1 MNYKINTTNYYTKEI
16 FEINKLPARSYFIP
30 FENRSQADEVSILDK
45 RYSSSKVRVL
55 NGDWDFVFYHNP
67 NDMPVDF
74 NTDEITFDKI
84 KVPGCWQ
91 MQGYDRPFYLNSR
104 FPFPCKPPVIPT
116 TDPVG
121 KVFCWLGT
129 DCGAGPHY
137 ARPQNEYNFV
147 GIYRHNIHMDDVSK
161 IYTLSFLGVMSC
173 LDLYLNGEY
182 VGYSEGAHNTAEF
195 DLTGKLHEGDN
206 EMVCVIRRW
215 STASYLECQD
225 MFRHNGIFRDVLLY
239 ESENDDVRDFA
250 FEPTYNN
257 GKYDAKLT
265 VECYGDTEVSV
276 QLVSRGDNAK
286 KLDISHKVQ
295 TTDGKA
301 VIDFKDMDV
310 TEWNAEVPTLYDLY
324 VETPHGCIKT
334 AVGFKRVEIEGK
346 LFKINGRLIK
356 LHGVNHH
363 DTSADTGFTMS
374 PELMKKDVE
383 LCKEFNVDTV
393 RTSHYPPDPT
403 FLELCDEYGLYIVDE
418 ADIETHGCFNQK
430 LPPMYDPNYNIISR
444 DLTWKDHYVDRAV
457 RMFRRDVNHP
467 SIIMWSLGNESGG
480 FECQDAMYDFFKS
493 VSTLPVHYEG
503 AIHSKREAYD
513 VGSEMYP
520 TPEHVHCIGADIP
533 DKKIKSRLY
542 DRPYF
547 MCEYAHAMGVG
558 PGGIEDYWREI
569 YAYDNL
575 MGGCIWEMI
584 DHAIHEKDGSYTY
597 GGDHNEY
604 EHDSNFC
611 VDGLFFPDRTP
622 STGAHL
628 MRFTYRPI
636 RVTRVGDSKYEFFN
650 TTGFTPGEE
659 FELHFTWNDGTEVVK
674 TVDVAPL
681 EKVVLDMTADYV
693 ERHSDDEFVTIRCIK
708 KSNGKELS
716 VEQLIINEKIEI
728 EPVEKKQLPETFDVS
743 EDGVVTIKVGSKTI
757 TSGNPYTILWRA
769 ATDNDEGY
777 FADVKMKRFI
787 EATTVVKSVE
797 KDAHKIIVVSEISGK
812 GFKSQVTD
820 VYENTNKGILV
831 TSKLHALKGKKN
843 YGRFGKAFKMDE
855 SFDNVNY
862 YGRNGE
868 SYNDM
873 KDHTQIENVTCKV
886 CDMTEPYVKP
896 QESGNRMDTR
906 FVTVDNGNE
915 KITFTAVNKAFE
927 LGVKPYSDMELK
939 DMKHREDEVRTG
951 TYVTISAFQAG
962 IGSASCGPGCAED
975 CRYPM
980 TKDYELK
987 FLIQF

>member
-30 FENRSQADEVSILDK
+30 FENRSQADGVSILDK

-55 NGDWDFVFYHNP
+55 NGDWDFIFYHNP

-239 ESENDDVRDFA
+239 ESENDDVKDFA

-276 QLVSRGDNAK
+276 QLVSRGDNVK
-286 KLDISHKVQ
+286 KLDITHKVQ
-295 TTDGKA
+295 TTAGKA

-457 RMFRRDVNHP
+457 RMFR
-467 SIIMWSLGNESGG
+467 
-480 FECQDAMYDFFKS
+480 
-493 VSTLPVHYEG
+493 
-503 AIHSKREAYD
+503 
-513 VGSEMYP
+513 
-520 TPEHVHCIGADIP
+520 
-533 DKKIKSRLY
+533 
-542 DRPYF
+542 
-547 MCEYAHAMGVG
+547 
-558 PGGIEDYWREI
+558 
-569 YAYDNL
+569 
-575 MGGCIWEMI
+575 
-584 DHAIHEKDGSYTY
+584 
-597 GGDHNEY
+597 
-604 EHDSNFC
+604 
-611 VDGLFFPDRTP
+611 
-622 STGAHL
+622 
-628 MRFTYRPI
+628 
-636 RVTRVGDSKYEFFN
+636 
-650 TTGFTPGEE
+650 
-659 FELHFTWNDGTEVVK
+659 
-674 TVDVAPL
+674 
-681 EKVVLDMTADYV
+681 
-693 ERHSDDEFVTIRCIK
+693 
-708 KSNGKELS
+708 
-716 VEQLIINEKIEI
+716 
-728 EPVEKKQLPETFDVS
+728 
-743 EDGVVTIKVGSKTI
+743 
-757 TSGNPYTILWRA
+757 
-769 ATDNDEGY
+769 
-777 FADVKMKRFI
+777 
-787 EATTVVKSVE
+787 
-797 KDAHKIIVVSEISGK
+797 
-812 GFKSQVTD
+812 
-820 VYENTNKGILV
+820 
-831 TSKLHALKGKKN
+831 
-843 YGRFGKAFKMDE
+843 
-855 SFDNVNY
+855 
-862 YGRNGE
+862 
-868 SYNDM
+868 
-873 KDHTQIENVTCKV
+873 
-886 CDMTEPYVKP
+886 
-896 QESGNRMDTR
+896 
-906 FVTVDNGNE
+906 
-915 KITFTAVNKAFE
+915 
-927 LGVKPYSDMELK
+927 
-939 DMKHREDEVRTG
+939 
-951 TYVTISAFQAG
+951 
-962 IGSASCGPGCAED
+962 
-975 CRYPM
+975 
-980 TKDYELK
+980 
-987 FLIQF
+987 